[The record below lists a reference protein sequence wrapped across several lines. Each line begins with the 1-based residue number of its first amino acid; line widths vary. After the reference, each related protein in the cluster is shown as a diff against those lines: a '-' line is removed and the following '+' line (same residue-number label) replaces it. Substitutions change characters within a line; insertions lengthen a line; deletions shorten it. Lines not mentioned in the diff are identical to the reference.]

1 MKAINNLCL
10 MGMNGVLADTP
21 LKEGVNEIIVPENT
35 VFEAKVLHIF
45 SDISLK
51 ILLVGDRSKC
61 DVKIVYLCNK
71 NNNYNINIEVIHE
84 HKNTL
89 SNHQIKGVLTDN
101 AKMVLN
107 GVIRMPKDSQKCE
120 GFLNHRGVLL
130 SENAS
135 VKVTPELEIFADDVK
150 CSHGSA
156 IGALDE
162 NQLFYLLARGIDKIT
177 AQKILLKAYLSD
189 LLPDIWDEYID
200 DWMAKNVSTHV

>member
-35 VFEAKVLHIF
+35 LFEAKILHILG
-45 SDISLK
+45 DVALK
-51 ILLVGDRSKC
+51 ILLVGDKAKC
-61 DVKIVYLCNK
+61 DIKIVYLCNK
-71 NNNYNINIEVIHE
+71 NNKYNINIEVIHE
-84 HKNTL
+84 HKNTV
-89 SNHQIKGVLTDN
+89 SNHQIKGVLTDHSR
-101 AKMVLN
+101 LILD

-120 GFLNHRGVLL
+120 GFLNHRGILL

-162 NQLFYLLARGIDKIT
+162 NQLFYLQTRGIDEVNAK
-177 AQKILLKAYLSD
+177 KILLKAYLSD
-189 LLPDIWDEYID
+189 LIPASWEEYID
-200 DWMAKNVSTHV
+200 EWMAENV